1 MINVG
6 ITGQSGF
13 IGTYLFNY
21 LDLKKKEISLIPFRD
36 EIFDSAEDL
45 VSWTRKCDVVVH
57 LSAMNRHGDPKVIYD
72 TNILLVRKIIE
83 AIKNAGNKPHVIFSS
98 STQEDFDNPYGKS
111 KKEGRLLFEEY
122 SVKSGSTFTGL
133 VIPNVF
139 GPFGN
144 PFYNSVVATFSH
156 QLTHEQIPQI
166 IIDSELK
173 LIYVHEL
180 VEIIYNII
188 IKGISQNPYIIANT
202 SVNKVSDILE
212 ILNTYKVQ
220 YFEKHI
226 MPKLENNFENNL
238 FNTFRSYIDYESH
251 YPVRLQ
257 INNDKRGSFIETVKA
272 KTGGQFSFSTTKSGI
287 TRGNHFH
294 TRKIERF
301 IVINGDALIKL
312 RKIGNKDVFEFKIS
326 SDRPAFVDMPV
337 WYTHNIT
344 NIGKDDLYTLFW
356 INEFFDPGDPD
367 TFYEEV

>member
-111 KKEGRLLFEEY
+111 KKEGRVLFEEY

-156 QLTHEQIPQI
+156 
-166 IIDSELK
+166 
-173 LIYVHEL
+173 
-180 VEIIYNII
+180 
-188 IKGISQNPYIIANT
+188 
-202 SVNKVSDILE
+202 
-212 ILNTYKVQ
+212 
-220 YFEKHI
+220 
-226 MPKLENNFENNL
+226 
-238 FNTFRSYIDYESH
+238 
-251 YPVRLQ
+251 
-257 INNDKRGSFIETVKA
+257 
-272 KTGGQFSFSTTKSGI
+272 
-287 TRGNHFH
+287 
-294 TRKIERF
+294 
-301 IVINGDALIKL
+301 
-312 RKIGNKDVFEFKIS
+312 
-326 SDRPAFVDMPV
+326 
-337 WYTHNIT
+337 
-344 NIGKDDLYTLFW
+344 
-356 INEFFDPGDPD
+356 
-367 TFYEEV
+367 